1 MMKNYDGSVKVNNNL
16 NWSFIPDLSFRILI
30 IVGWELGKTNMLL
43 TLT

>member
-1 MMKNYDGSVKVNNNL
+1 MMKNYGESVKVNNNL

-30 IVGWELGKTNMLL
+30 IAGWGLEKTNMLF